1 MESNLASPVRRI
13 TASFID
19 GLLVAILLSQTIL
32 HPNVFSGLINIQAFI
47 FIAALVAY
55 EALFIYFCGWTLGK
69 LITGV
74 RIVDFST
81 HERPS
86 LAQSFLRPWAKLLF
100 GLWVINREFMYFIML
115 FLSAFNLLRMLID
128 DAHLSVHDRIAG
140 TAAFR
145 LAKQTEK
152 PIG

>member
-1 MESNLASPVRRI
+1 MESNLASPARRI

-19 GLLVAILLSQTIL
+19 GLLVVVLLSQTIL
-32 HPNVFSGLINIQAFI
+32 HPNVFPGLINIQAFI
-47 FIAALVAY
+47 VIAALVAY

-69 LITGV
+69 LILGI
-74 RIVDFST
+74 RIVDLST

-100 GLWVINREFMYFIML
+100 GLWVINREFIYLITL
-115 FLSAFNLLRMLID
+115 LLSAFNLLRMLTD

-145 LAKQTEK
+145 LVKQTEES
-152 PIG
+152 IG